1 MKNGIAINLLLVL
14 ILIGG
19 PSLSAAQPEIR
30 TTSQGPVLLLS
41 EETLRVQS
49 IASGATVILF
59 SVAREPAGGIARV
72 VSRHERLIDDDADG
86 EIVYE
91 PEAGLVPHSIWMVIE
106 FATGAIAAGGG
117 GGMPPS
123 LMHRSGAGEPVPAQ
137 VGSAVLAVGREQV
150 DILVVRPGEG
160 AWARVVRD
168 GGDADADGNADGVLT
183 LDPSKLRPVDE
194 TFDPAPAALLPGDV
208 VAVLDAARLEYW
220 YETIAGGGQ

>member
-1 MKNGIAINLLLVL
+1 MKNGFAVSLLLVL
-14 ILIGG
+14 ILIGA
-19 PSLSAAQPEIR
+19 PSLSAAQPEIG
-30 TTSQGPVLLLS
+30 TTSGAPVLMLS
-41 EETLRVQS
+41 EEALRVQS
-49 IASGATVILF
+49 IGPGATVILF

-86 EIVYE
+86 EIVYQ
-91 PEAGLVPHSIWMVIE
+91 PEAGLVRNSIWMVVE
-106 FATGAIAAGGG
+106 FATGAVAVGGG

-123 LMHRSGAGEPVPAQ
+123 LMHRTGAGEPVPAQ
-137 VGSAVLAVGREQV
+137 VAAGVLAVGREQV
-150 DILVVRPGEG
+150 DVLVVRPGEG

-183 LDPSKLRPVDE
+183 LDPSKLRPVHE
-194 TFDPAPAALLPGDV
+194 TFDPAPTALLPGDV